1 VLIITDHKS
10 LHWIKES
17 KIPRLV
23 RWACRLAEFDYQI
36 IYQPG
41 KFNIVADALSRLP
54 LTKLTT
60 DERRKYPSNEVGF
73 TLENEELAELKD
85 NLNYLL
91 VVVVVIDTHD
101 QEKML
106 KIRYGRKIKETT
118 WRNNNG

>member
-1 VLIITDHKS
+1 M
-10 LHWIKES
+10 
-17 KIPRLV
+17 
-23 RWACRLAEFDYQI
+23 AEFDYQI